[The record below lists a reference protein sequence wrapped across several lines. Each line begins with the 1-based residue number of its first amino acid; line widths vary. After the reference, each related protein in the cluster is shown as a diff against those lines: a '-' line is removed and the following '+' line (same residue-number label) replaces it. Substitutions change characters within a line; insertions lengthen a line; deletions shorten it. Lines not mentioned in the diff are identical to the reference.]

1 MTNKKVAKVIVIL
14 MLVAIVASSVL
25 TGVLMF
31 L

>member
-1 MTNKKVAKVIVIL
+1 MSNKKVARVIVIL

>member
-1 MTNKKVAKVIVIL
+1 MTNKKVARVIVIL

>member
-1 MTNKKVAKVIVIL
+1 IL
-14 MLVAIVASSVL
+14 MLIAIVLSSVL

>member
-1 MTNKKVAKVIVIL
+1 MSNKKVARVIVIL
-14 MLVAIVASSVL
+14 MLIAIVASSVL

>member
-1 MTNKKVAKVIVIL
+1 VVIL
-14 MLVAIVASSVL
+14 MLIAIVLSSVL

>member
-1 MTNKKVAKVIVIL
+1 RVVVIL
-14 MLVAIVASSVL
+14 MLIAIVLSSVL

>member
-1 MTNKKVAKVIVIL
+1 KVVRVVVIL
-14 MLVAIVASSVL
+14 MLIAIVLSSVL

>member
-1 MTNKKVAKVIVIL
+1 VVRVVVIL
-14 MLVAIVASSVL
+14 MLIAIVLSSVL

>member
-1 MTNKKVAKVIVIL
+1 MSNKKVAKVIVIL
-14 MLVAIVASSVL
+14 MLIAIVASSVL

>member
-1 MTNKKVAKVIVIL
+1 VIL
-14 MLVAIVASSVL
+14 MLIAIVLSSVL

>member
-1 MTNKKVAKVIVIL
+1 ML
-14 MLVAIVASSVL
+14 MLIAIVLSSVL

>member
-1 MTNKKVAKVIVIL
+1 MSNKKVAKVIVIL

>member
-1 MTNKKVAKVIVIL
+1 VRVVVIL
-14 MLVAIVASSVL
+14 MLIAIVLSSVL